1 LGLKTDV
8 SKFLFGTFEI
18 NIVSLHP
25 FCLKNNTRMTKN
37 LLIVESPAK
46 AKTIEKYLGKGFI
59 VKSSYGHIRDLPS
72 KDLSIDVENN
82 FEPKYVIPADKKKLV
97 AELKKLA
104 KAAEE
109 VWLATDED
117 REGEAISWHLCEAL
131 GLDPTQTKRI
141 VFHEI
146 TKTAIQDAVQ
156 NPRQLNQNLVNAQQA
171 RRVIDRLVGYKL
183 SPVLWK
189 KIRPSLSAGRVQ
201 SVAVRLI
208 VERENSIEAFVPK
221 VSYRVTANFTLD
233 NKGKKYNLKAEL
245 DQKFETEEEANKFLQ
260 DVQKSDF
267 NVGDI
272 QVKPSKRNP
281 SAPFTTSTLQQ
292 DAARKFGY
300 SVIKTMLLAQKL
312 YESGKI
318 TYMRTDSV
326 NLSETA
332 ITAAEES
339 IKKNY
344 GDKYSNPKRY
354 KGKNANAQEAHEAIR
369 PSDMTVEEVAG
380 DDDAQRLYS
389 LIWKR
394 AVASQMAPAELE
406 NTTVRIN
413 VSGRSEQFVAK
424 GQVIKFDGF
433 LKLYLESTDE
443 EEEEGTDGLLPPMEI
458 EMPLTREDVTAT
470 QRFSR
475 APARYNEAA
484 LVKKLEELGI
494 GRPSTYAPT
503 ITTIQKRNYVEK
515 KGSEGH
521 PRDFIQFTLDADGV
535 RREELTENTG
545 VEKNK
550 LYPTDIG
557 GVVNDFLVQNFE
569 HILDYGFTAS
579 LEEMFD
585 DVARGDAKW
594 QDIISALYDPLEK
607 DVQETLENAER
618 ASGERELGNHPES
631 GLRVSTRIGRYG
643 PMVQIDAPE
652 GDEEAKPKFAK
663 LREGQSIK
671 TVTME
676 DALELFKLPRILGE
690 YEGDELHVAIGRF
703 GPYVR
708 NNKKF
713 YSLGKELDPYTVTA
727 DQCIELIKIKKEE
740 EKNKMINEFDDIQ
753 VLNGRYGPYI
763 KQGKTNYKIPKDKDP
778 AALTKEDCEELIK
791 NAPPKKGRGR
801 AKAKK

>member
-1 LGLKTDV
+1 
-8 SKFLFGTFEI
+8 
-18 NIVSLHP
+18 
-25 FCLKNNTRMTKN
+25 MTKN

-104 KAAEE
+104 KDAEE

-131 GLDPTQTKRI
+131 GLDPVQTKRI

-146 TKTAIQDAVQ
+146 TKTAIQAAVEK
-156 NPRQLNQNLVNAQQA
+156 PRKLNLNLVNAQQA

-208 VERENSIEAFVPK
+208 VERENSIEAFTPK
-221 VSYRVTANFTLD
+221 VSYRVTANFTLSSA
-233 NKGKKYNLKAEL
+233 GKEYKLKAEL
-245 DQKFETEEEANKFLQ
+245 DQKFETEDEANKFLQ
-260 DVQKSDF
+260 DIEKADF

-413 VSGRSEQFVAK
+413 VSGRTEQFVAK

-433 LKLYLESTDE
+433 LKLYLESTDD

-607 DVQETLENAER
+607 DVQETMENAER

-676 DALELFKLPRILGE
+676 DALELFKLPRMLGE

-713 YSLGKELDPYTVTA
+713 YSLGKELDPYTVNA
-727 DQCIELIKIKKEE
+727 EQCIELIKIKKEE

-801 AKAKK
+801 TAKAKK